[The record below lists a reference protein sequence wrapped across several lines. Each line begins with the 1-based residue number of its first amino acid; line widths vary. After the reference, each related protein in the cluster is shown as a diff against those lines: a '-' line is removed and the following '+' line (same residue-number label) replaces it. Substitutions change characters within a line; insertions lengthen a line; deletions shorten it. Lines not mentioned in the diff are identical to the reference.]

1 MKFIELTLR
10 TVACNTER
18 VDAMATVIRALFIAF
33 VIAQLIS
40 DCHALTHSRSANVL
54 LTRITSS
61 RRRLTTCKE
70 SPLDSRELTKIFG
83 RMAAKSILLDIP
95 GAGTPEMANCCHGGC
110 DNCDFSH
117 SFDNLSAGRA
127 KWVPTYCTRT
137 LIDGRSEKAPWA
149 NIFDSPENSELQES
163 ISKATFT
170 KRLRDLPYA
179 MTMGPGTSVPAD
191 EVPVDAA
198 LEAFWDILL
207 SGLVETE
214 DFDGNHGG
222 DVQLDASKVSERI
235 HTDNIFPPDN
245 IPPQTSCVTFFT

>member
-1 MKFIELTLR
+1 MKCIESIVQSET
-10 TVACNTER
+10 CNTEK
-18 VDAMATVIRALFIAF
+18 VDAMATIIRGLFTAF

-40 DCHALTHSRSANVL
+40 DVQALTHSRNGNVL
-54 LTRITSS
+54 SKRITSS
-61 RRRLTTCKE
+61 SRRLTTCKE

-127 KWVPTYCTRT
+127 KWVPSYSTRT

-149 NIFDSPENSELQES
+149 NIFDSPENAEQQES

-170 KRLRDLPYA
+170 ERLRDLPYA

-207 SGLVETE
+207 SGLVKTG
-214 DFDGNHGG
+214 DLDDNHQG
-222 DVQLDASKVSERI
+222 DIQLDATKVS
-235 HTDNIFPPDN
+235 
-245 IPPQTSCVTFFT
+245 